1 MKENSFITTRSGINF
16 YPFAPREEQIE
27 IEDIAWAL
35 SHLCR
40 YTGHTPIFY
49 SVGHHS
55 LLVADYLKEKYGPH
69 AGYAGLLH
77 DAAEAYINDLA
88 TPLKR
93 HLTEF
98 NEVEAG
104 IMAAVIRKFKVDQ
117 LCLES
122 CVSEGDSVLFLTE
135 AKELMGNPQDWAS
148 IKKLHDQGLRPLE
161 WKFREVSPAEVR
173 EKFLFKFHRYQE
185 DLGL

>member
-27 IEDIAWAL
+27 IEDIAWGL

-40 YTGHTPIFY
+40 YTGHTPFLY

-55 LLVADYLKEKYGPH
+55 VLVSDYLEEKYGLS

-93 HLTEF
+93 HLKEF
-98 NEVEAG
+98 NEVEET
-104 IMAAVIRKFKVDQ
+104 IMAAVMRKFGIDP
-117 LCLES
+117 LCMS
-122 CVSEGDSVLFLTE
+122 YVHEGDQTLFLTE
-135 AKELMGNPQDWAS
+135 AKELMDNPDWAS
-148 IKKLHDQGLRPLE
+148 VRLLHDQGLRPLE

-173 EKFLFKFHRYQE
+173 RQFLFKFHRYQE
-185 DLGL
+185 TLGL

>member
-27 IEDIAWAL
+27 ISDIAWAL

-40 YTGHTPIFY
+40 YTGHTPFFY

-55 LLVADYLKEKYGPH
+55 ILVSEYLEEKYGLS

-93 HLTEF
+93 HLKEF
-98 NEVEAG
+98 NEVEDA
-104 IMAAVIRKFKVDQ
+104 IMAAVMRKFKIDP
-117 LCLES
+117 LCMTY
-122 CVSEGDSVLFLTE
+122 VHEGDQILFLTE
-135 AKELMGNPQDWAS
+135 AKELMGNPQWES
-148 IKKLHDQGLRPLE
+148 VRLFRDQGLRPLD
-161 WKFREVSPAEVR
+161 WTFREVSPAEVR
-173 EKFLFKFHRYQE
+173 EKFLLKFHRYQE
-185 DLGL
+185 DLSL